1 MIEKRLTLHNLNH
14 VYEAILLTA
23 LSCTVLQLS
32 GYKRY
37 RINIL
42 HLELATKTFIQTVL
56 TKSVAG
62 TLNLHV
68 EIFI

>member
-1 MIEKRLTLHNLNH
+1 MIEKRLTLHILNH
-14 VYEAILLTA
+14 VYEAILLTVP
-23 LSCTVLQLS
+23 SCTVLQLS

-56 TKSVAG
+56 TKRVAG